1 MTKMGFER
9 AGELEQAKLGELL
22 WDVHAAGMKIVEFTG
37 GRDFAEFAGSALLQ
51 QVVASML
58 KIIGDALGQVRAQF
72 PDEFAKVSN
81 GNRLIETGAAVDTL
95 AAEKVWRLVEEGV
108 PELVAEARTL
118 LEEWHQA

>member
-1 MTKMGFER
+1 MGFER
-9 AGELEQAKLGELL
+9 AGELEQVKLGELL
-22 WDVHAAGMKIVEFTG
+22 WDMHAAGMKIVEFTG
-37 GRDFAEFAGSALLQ
+37 GRDFEEFAGSELLQ

-81 GNRLIETGAAVDTL
+81 GNRLIETGAAAETMTD
-95 AAEKVWRLVEEGV
+95 EKVWRVVEELV
-108 PELVAEARTL
+108 PELVAEVRAL